1 MATVQIPWNNGEGYI
16 SAVYTGDGSGP
27 LRFSSTTANNGLD
40 RSQTVQ
46 VASGRSPLE
55 VEVTVTQTGSRELFC
70 TAGTGNPPFNTA
82 ENSPFA
88 VLKQDFS
95 H

>member
-46 VASGRSPLE
+46 VASRRSPLE
-55 VEVTVTQTGSRELFC
+55 VEVTVTQTGARELFC
-70 TAGTGNPPFNTA
+70 TRQSGNPPFHTA
-82 ENSPFA
+82 DNITFA
-88 VLKQDFS
+88 VLKRDFAS
-95 H
+95 